1 MLLLFI
7 CLAMQTLT
15 PEQVVQKQLDTY
27 NARDLEGFMS
37 VMSEDVSL
45 VNFEDGSLIAEGF
58 ENVKTIYK
66 GLFEASPELHSTLTN
81 RMVLGNQV
89 IDHESITGR
98 MGQKDIIELIVIY
111 EVNDEQKIEKITV
124 LRP

>member
-66 GLFEASPELHSTLTN
+66 GLFEGSPELHSTLKN
-81 RMVLGNQV
+81 RMVFGNQV